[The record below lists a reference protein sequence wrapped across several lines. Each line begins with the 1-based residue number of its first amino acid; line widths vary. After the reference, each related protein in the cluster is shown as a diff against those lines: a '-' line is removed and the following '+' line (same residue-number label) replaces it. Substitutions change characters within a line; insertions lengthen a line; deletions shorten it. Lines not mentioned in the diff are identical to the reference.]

1 MSFLLV
7 KDVHL
12 SLCVVEPGMIED
24 FFGGQAFRYVFLQHA
39 LHQVSC
45 QLRNCVTILY
55 LLLVKFMGQI
65 ADLVSLKR
73 HIAVED
79 SVEADASRPDVYREA
94 LVANLLHDL
103 GSNVCWCATLF
114 KE

>member
-1 MSFLLV
+1 
-7 KDVHL
+7 
-12 SLCVVEPGMIED
+12 
-24 FFGGQAFRYVFLQHA
+24 
-39 LHQVSC
+39 
-45 QLRNCVTILY
+45 
-55 LLLVKFMGQI
+55 MGQI

-94 LVANLLHDL
+94 LVANLLHDF